1 MKAVQVEIPFE
12 VLLEAVSRLEDD
24 QKRLLYGWLGNHLGE
39 HCDALPQHLAVQQ
52 LGQTVEQILTAT
64 GMTEDELVEQLWAE

>member
-39 HCDALPQHLAVQQ
+39 HRDGLPRHLAVQQ

>member
-39 HCDALPQHLAVQQ
+39 HRDGRQVAVQH

-64 GMTEDELVEQLWAE
+64 GMTEDELVEQLLAE